1 MQRRPPCR
9 ETAVGRA
16 GYGWLA
22 GGSGRGIRRWAA
34 DGGRGCGQPAV
45 ARIDSSGAI
54 EGARCRDRA
63 TCRQG
68 RQGGEGNKAVE
79 LRLWRPMARRAQRA
93 SGGLAHRYFVRLCVL
108 CNLIV
113 LHAELFARCKCGRW
127 GSEYQIFWCER
138 RAQTSE
144 VPSVGPS
151 KPADFLLCRLFN
163 TVKHVLR
170 IGLNERKS
178 HHRRTVLISWA

>member
-54 EGARCRDRA
+54 QGAGCRERA

-68 RQGGEGNKAVE
+68 VK
-79 LRLWRPMARRAQRA
+79 LARRKTCKSFACGDRWHGGGKRA
-93 SGGLAHRYFVRLCVL
+93 RGGLAHRYFVRLCVL

>member
-1 MQRRPPCR
+1 MEGVAANLRWR
-9 ETAVGRA
+9 ESTAQAQSKGRDVGTGRHVGRV
-16 GYGWLA
+16 GRV
-22 GGSGRGIRRWAA
+22 GRGIRRLSFACGDRWH
-34 DGGRGCGQPAV
+34 GGGKR
-45 ARIDSSGAI
+45 AR
-54 EGARCRDRA
+54 
-63 TCRQG
+63 
-68 RQGGEGNKAVE
+68 
-79 LRLWRPMARRAQRA
+79 
-93 SGGLAHRYFVRLCVL
+93 GGLAHRYFVRLCVL